1 MARGQDLEA
10 PPPRRRRTLPLL
22 LPGAAR
28 PADRPT
34 ESLRYLLLERWP
46 GRVLL
51 GALAAKAVL
60 WLVEALVGATAVG
73 DALGLV
79 VRLALLVTLAYF
91 VWRLIQLVRQRLLWR
106 VRQRLI
112 VSYVFIGVVPA
123 LLIVA
128 FFLFGGALMFFNV
141 SAYLFKTGVND
152 IVGEARIAAQAAA
165 EELERSRGMRA
176 AIDVLQRR
184 FENNEERYPGLSL
197 ALVPRATEMGN
208 PEASAIGPLRAG
220 EWKHMDPPESI
231 PAWVSAGGFGGMLAY
246 TPADAR
252 DEVQLVVRAVGFPTS
267 RDAKWGV
274 VIDVPVDEQVLEQ
287 IHQAT
292 GVEPG
297 DITLRRQ
304 EGDVTRPIP
313 GRARGEDSAPAM
325 RAVQT
330 DSGKWIVNW
339 VVYMDFIDWLS
350 GNHGSVSLGIRVSP
364 RDIYERISS
373 AQSRILGMSIGEL
386 TLFVL
391 GFIGVLFLVIE
402 FAAFIM
408 GLALAR
414 SITGSI
420 HALFLGTERVR
431 QGDFAHRIPLR
442 SRDQLGEL
450 AESFNTMTSNIE
462 DLLQQAAEKRR
473 LEEELRIAREIQMS
487 LLPRGAMGVPGL
499 AVTALCVPARE
510 VGGDYYDFFPLDES
524 RIGVLIADVAGK
536 GTSAALYMAELKG
549 LVLSLS
555 KIYHSPRQL
564 LVEANR
570 ILSSNL
576 DSRSFITMT
585 YAVVDVAG
593 RTVSYSRAGHTPM
606 IHLPAAVDDRPRRAR
621 VLTPN
626 GMVVGLPIEGMTAR
640 FEELLEELTIP
651 LHTGDVFVLFTDGVT
666 EAMNLDSDLF
676 GEDRLRA
683 LVEEHGE
690 LSSEELRERIVREVE
705 AFVGDADPHDDM
717 TMILLKVEEAAG
729 AQAAGAPI
737 TAEAVAIETST
748 TPVAATTASA
758 PMTSTATATATA
770 ARTSSLASDL

>member
-1 MARGQDLEA
+1 MARGQDLET
-10 PPPRRRRTLPLL
+10 PPQRRRRSLPLQL
-22 LPGAAR
+22 LGSVR
-28 PADRPT
+28 PPAERPT
-34 ESLRYLLLERWP
+34 ESIRHLLFERWP
-46 GRVLL
+46 GRTL
-51 GALAAKAVL
+51 LAALVAKLVL
-60 WLVEALVGATAVG
+60 WLVEALIGPTLVG
-73 DALGLV
+73 DAVGLV
-79 VRLALLVTLAYF
+79 VRLALLVTLGYF
-91 VWRLIQLVRQRLLWR
+91 VWRLIQLLRQRLLWR

-165 EELERSRGMRA
+165 EEIERSRGMRA

-184 FENNEERYPGLSL
+184 FENNEARYPGLSL
-197 ALVPRATEMGN
+197 ALVPRATEMGS
-208 PEASAIGPLRAG
+208 PAAGAIGPLRAG
-220 EWKHMDPPESI
+220 NWAHMDPPATI

-252 DEVQLVVRAVGFPTS
+252 DEVQLVVRAVGFPSS
-267 RDAKWGV
+267 RDAQWGV

-297 DITLRRQ
+297 DVTLRR
-304 EGDVTRPIP
+304 EDGDVTRPIP
-313 GRARGEDSAPAM
+313 GRARGDDDMAPSV
-325 RAVQT
+325 RALQT
-330 DSGKWIVNW
+330 DSGSKWIVNW

-373 AQSRILGMSIGEL
+373 AQSRIFRMSIGEL
-386 TLFVL
+386 TLFIL

-420 HALFLGTERVR
+420 HALFVGTERVR

-442 SRDQLGEL
+442 GHDQLGEL
-450 AESFNTMTSNIE
+450 AESFNTMTANIE
-462 DLLQQAAEKRR
+462 DLLQEAAEKRR

-510 VGGDYYDFFPLDES
+510 VGGDYYDFFPLDAS

-570 ILSSNL
+570 ILSTNL

-585 YAVVDVAG
+585 YAVIDIAG
-593 RTVSYSRAGHTPM
+593 RTVSYSRAGHTPL
-606 IHLPAAVDDRPRRAR
+606 IHLPASANGRPRRAH

-626 GMVVGLPIEGMTAR
+626 GMVVGLPIEGMTER

-651 LHTGDVFVLFTDGVT
+651 LHTGDVLVLFTDGVT

-676 GEDRLRA
+676 GEDRLRE

-690 LSSEELRERIVREVE
+690 LSSEELRERILREVE
-705 AFVGDADPHDDM
+705 AFVGEADPHDDM
-717 TMILLKVEEAAG
+717 TMILLKVEDATGSAVVDAAV
-729 AQAAGAPI
+729 P
-737 TAEAVAIETST
+737 
-748 TPVAATTASA
+748 PVAAIAA
-758 PMTSTATATATA
+758 LASTAGA
-770 ARTSSLASDL
+770 ARPPQPE

>member
-1 MARGQDLEA
+1 
-10 PPPRRRRTLPLL
+10 
-22 LPGAAR
+22 
-28 PADRPT
+28 
-34 ESLRYLLLERWP
+34 
-46 GRVLL
+46 
-51 GALAAKAVL
+51 
-60 WLVEALVGATAVG
+60 
-73 DALGLV
+73 
-79 VRLALLVTLAYF
+79 
-91 VWRLIQLVRQRLLWR
+91 
-106 VRQRLI
+106 
-112 VSYVFIGVVPA
+112 
-123 LLIVA
+123 
-128 FFLFGGALMFFNV
+128 
-141 SAYLFKTGVND
+141 
-152 IVGEARIAAQAAA
+152 
-165 EELERSRGMRA
+165 
-176 AIDVLQRR
+176 
-184 FENNEERYPGLSL
+184 
-197 ALVPRATEMGN
+197 
-208 PEASAIGPLRAG
+208 
-220 EWKHMDPPESI
+220 
-231 PAWVSAGGFGGMLAY
+231 MLAY
-246 TPADAR
+246 APADAR
-252 DEVQLVVRAVGFPTS
+252 DEVQLVIRAVGFPAS

-297 DITLRRQ
+297 AFTLRRQ
-304 EGDVTRPIP
+304 DGDVTRPIT
-313 GRARGEDSAPAM
+313 GRARGEDLPRSAV
-325 RAVQT
+325 RALQT
-330 DSGKWIVNW
+330 DTGSKWIVDW
-339 VVYMDFIDWLS
+339 VVYMDFIDWLT
-350 GNHGSVSLGIRVSP
+350 GDHGTVSLGIRISP

-373 AQSRILGMSIGEL
+373 AQSRIVVSGQSMSMGEL
-386 TLFVL
+386 ILFVL

-431 QGDFAHRIPLR
+431 EGDFAHRIPLR

-450 AESFNTMTSNIE
+450 AESFNTMTANIE
-462 DLLQQAAEKRR
+462 DLLQEAAEKRR

-487 LLPRGAMGVPGL
+487 LLPRGGMGMPGL

-510 VGGDYYDFFPLDES
+510 VGGDYYDFFPLGDS
-524 RIGVLIADVAGK
+524 RVGVLIADVAGK

-585 YAVVDVAG
+585 YAVIDIAG
-593 RTVSYSRAGHTPM
+593 RTVAYSRAGHTPM
-606 IHLPAAVDDRPRRAR
+606 IHLPAGVDGRPRQAR

-690 LSSEELRERIVREVE
+690 LSSDELRERILREVE

-717 TMILLKVEEAAG
+717 TMILLKIEE
-729 AQAAGAPI
+729 I
-737 TAEAVAIETST
+737 AVAPAKPEPLT
-748 TPVAATTASA
+748 TTAMA
-758 PMTSTATATATA
+758 AA
-770 ARTSSLASDL
+770 ARAPLPPLGQ